1 MFYTDKPLAKLNQKL
16 LNVVP
21 FEQVFCPNEL
31 SQSVANS
38 VSPLILH

>member
-21 FEQVFCPNEL
+21 FEQVFYPNEH
-31 SQSVANS
+31 SQSEDNC
-38 VSPLILH
+38 VSPLLLP